1 MLVESGSHFNS
12 YGGGKPYPIEM
23 ADLDPVF
30 VVDDPDATVLGVYKE
45 TGEPAFAMKTEN
57 GCTKVYMGSTC
68 IDRKILRAFAK
79 MENIHL
85 NTEEDSVI
93 YENESYLAVHA
104 MHDGITE
111 ISLRDEYELK
121 EMFTG
126 EIIDKCR
133 KVSLN
138 MKMGDTKLFEKR

>member
-1 MLVESGSHFNS
+1 
-12 YGGGKPYPIEM
+12 
-23 ADLDPVF
+23 
-30 VVDDPDATVLGVYKE
+30 
-45 TGEPAFAMKTEN
+45 MKTEN

-79 MENIHL
+79 MANVHL

-138 MKMGDTKLFEKR
+138 MNKGDTKLFEKR